1 MYDESSEMGRLVG
14 CAVKGPKHE
23 KNDKPCQD
31 AWDGSRLSDERFVV
45 AVGDG
50 LGSAS
55 LSHKG
60 SKLATQVAVE
70 RLEAY
75 VSGVERIE
83 REASREALQEAVTG
97 ARNAV
102 FQRAD
107 DINEP
112 ATELNTTLLV
122 VAAGPSGVA
131 SAVVGDGGIVGRIGG
146 ENELLVPREMK
157 VVDTEYSNVTVPLLH
172 DEWEESY
179 RFGYEPD
186 CDEVAIFSDGID
198 EFTWD
203 GLESVK
209 DDFFDQIFDLVR
221 SSTDL
226 EKTTEQIYE
235 YLDNEHHRKYSGDD
249 KTLAVGSLPRS
260 SETGAAESDRNGEAE
275 GETADDIEEAPTE
288 NNTESTPDNDA
299 EEASTD
305 DETEPVSAGDDGH
318 ASRSA
323 EDFGGKTVTTESGQV
338 TLGKTV
344 VKDEEGC
351 LYRIKGG
358 ETDIDAVKILPPAHR
373 EQVGVKIRSM
383 ASNTLETNEPTL
395 AWPEEVIET
404 GAGGNAVLGYRTS
417 FPGNDRR
424 NALEHA
430 RADRREDDSTD
441 SLLGGILAAVG
452 FDDGREEREPYESAL
467 GLATAVNHLHQQGHA
482 VGDLHHE
489 HVFIDGNRVFLTGC
503 DAYHVDLGGETYD
516 GTLPS
521 PRYAPPEDIDTD
533 LTSVQR
539 ADRFSLSIHIF
550 QFLMEGTHPY
560 QARGSAAIDG
570 GFETLIRENPFP
582 YRESHSEVMEP
593 PSGAPKYV
601 NLPSELRLQF
611 ERCFVEGKTH
621 PRLRPTAREWVETL
635 EAVID
640 DPR

>member
-23 KNDKPCQD
+23 ERDKPCQD
-31 AWDGSRLSDERFVV
+31 AWDGRRLSDERFVV

-60 SKLATQVAVE
+60 SKLATEVAVE

-107 DINEP
+107 DIDEP

-131 SAVVGDGGIVGRIGG
+131 SAIVGDGGIVGRIDG
-146 ENELLVPREMK
+146 ENEPLVPREMK
-157 VVDTEYSNVTVPLLH
+157 VVDTQYSNVTVPLLH

-179 RFGYEPD
+179 RFGYEPN

-203 GLESVK
+203 GLGSVK
-209 DDFFDQIFDLVR
+209 DEFFNQIFDLVR

-226 EKTTEQIYE
+226 EKTTEQIRE

-249 KTLAVGSLPRS
+249 KTLAVGALPRS
-260 SETGAAESDRNGEAE
+260 SETNATEPEREGEAE
-275 GETADDIEEAPTE
+275 EETPDNIEEAPTG
-288 NNTESTPDNDA
+288 NDTESTPDNDA
-299 EEASTD
+299 EEATTD
-305 DETEPVSAGDDGH
+305 DETEPVSTGDTDH

-323 EDFGGKTVTTESGQV
+323 ADFGGKTVTTESGQV
-338 TLGKTV
+338 SLGKKV
-344 VKDEEGC
+344 VKDAEGC
-351 LYRIKGG
+351 LYRVEGT
-358 ETDIDAVKILPPAHR
+358 ETNTDAVKIFAPADR
-373 EQVGVKIRSM
+373 EGAGAKIRLM
-383 ASNTLETNEPTL
+383 ASNTLDAGELPF

-417 FPGNDRR
+417 FPGNDRT

-430 RADRREDDSTD
+430 RDERCEDDSTD
-441 SLLGGILAAVG
+441 SLLGGILATVG
-452 FDDGREEREPYESAL
+452 FGDGGEELEAYELAL
-467 GLATAVNHLHQQGHA
+467 NLARAVKDLHQQGHA
-482 VGDLHHE
+482 VGNLHHN
-489 HVFIDGNRVFLTGC
+489 HIFINENRVFLAGC
-503 DAYHVDLGGETYD
+503 DAYHVDLGGETFD
-516 GTLPS
+516 GALS
-521 PRYAPPEDIDTD
+521 SSRYAPPEDVDTG
-533 LTSVQR
+533 LTAVQR
-539 ADRFSLSIHIF
+539 ADQFSLSIHIF
-550 QFLMEGTHPY
+550 QLLMEGTHPY
-560 QARGSAAIDG
+560 QARGSAAIDD

-582 YRESHSEVMEP
+582 YREPRSGVLEP
-593 PSGAPKYV
+593 PSGTPTYT
-601 NLPSELRLQF
+601 NLPSELRQQF

-640 DPR
+640 DCR